1 MWFLVIILVGVV
13 FYLYDLLMK
22 TDARLEKMKNGFNRL
37 VEYINQLSLH
47 IEDEDARRKF
57 LYECINRLLFTM
69 KDISSGKQNFYATFI
84 RDLQDL
90 NKEWTPYF
98 YNNGELTRESIEE
111 IVETSMSNTKQGRI
125 NAGLDK
131 EK

>member
-1 MWFLVIILVGVV
+1 
-13 FYLYDLLMK
+13 MK

-57 LYECINRLLFTM
+57 LYEYINRLLFTM